1 MKKSHIQYIVFS
13 LIIMVLFVLNVLQ
26 NKKKDNIS
34 HTESGK
40 PKQGIEYEAKEK
52 NQNHSE
58 TYTWKADNEQIFLY
72 DNEENVIQKLNI
84 EFNNLREYDKK
95 MFVEG
100 IYFDNIEDVYFLIE
114 DFSS

>member
-13 LIIMVLFVLNVLQ
+13 LIIIVLFVLNVLQ
-26 NKKKDNIS
+26 NKKSDNIS
-34 HTESGK
+34 HTKLDK
-40 PKQGIEYEAKEK
+40 PKQSIKSEANEK
-52 NQNHSE
+52 KQINSE
-58 TYTWKADNEQIFLY
+58 TYTIKADNEQIFLY

-100 IYFDNIEDVYFLIE
+100 IYFDNIEDVYLLIE